1 MNCSMLGAPA
11 ARMCF
16 GTCRS
21 GWGRSGQG
29 GEAGGGSRLQA
40 SGCVWPRG
48 LGCGPRTFE
57 SMPPN
62 RNLE

>member
-11 ARMCF
+11 ARICF

-21 GWGRSGQG
+21 GWGGAVK
-29 GEAGGGSRLQA
+29 EVRLQA
-40 SGCVWPRG
+40 ACARG
-48 LGCGPRTFE
+48 LSCGPRTFE
-57 SMPPN
+57 SIPPN